1 MSATRE
7 SAADVTVNMPA
18 LWVLQAMLGIPRL
31 APELEAWPYG
41 AARSDEWLDGHPA
54 VEGLREQGMVG
65 PDGRVIESLARRLR
79 VLAVP
84 DVEVAVQVGPGA
96 RQQSIPD
103 LDDPS
108 TWRSIP
114 DGELRVVLARQD
126 GRWVSAVRAGDDVT
140 IDDVDGGGDARWLAG
155 LVVGLLDTVHPCGPS
170 RMTAINVPLE
180 EILTAAAERAGLEAD
195 SPQRDTAL
203 RTMGVRAADLVE
215 LGELM
220 DAPVA
225 EAVLYARAYDEA
237 AVHTSSSTLDVRDS
251 DAGRVVLYQLPAV
264 RGAAQE
270 WMTIAPGSAAQIEQG
285 VKTVLAGVGVRSWE
299 THRRA

>member
-7 SAADVTVNMPA
+7 TTADVTVSMKA

-31 APELEAWPYG
+31 APELAAWPYG
-41 AARSDEWLDGHPA
+41 AARTDDWLHDNPA
-54 VEGLREQGMVG
+54 VEALREQGLVG
-65 PDGRVIESLARRLR
+65 PDGRVIEALTRRLR

-96 RQQSIPD
+96 RQQSVPD
-103 LDDPS
+103 LNDPS

-114 DGELRVVLARQD
+114 EGELRVVLARQD
-126 GRWVSAVRAGDDVT
+126 GHWVSAVRAGDDVT
-140 IDDVDGGGDARWLAG
+140 IDDVDGGDVRWLAD
-155 LVVGLLDTVHPCGPS
+155 LVVGLLDTLHPCGPS

-195 SPQRDTAL
+195 SPQRDAAL
-203 RTMGVRAADLVE
+203 RTIGVRAADLAE

-225 EAVLYARAYDEA
+225 EAVLYARAHDEA

-251 DAGRVVLYQLPAV
+251 DAGRVVLYQLPSV

-270 WMTIAPGSAAQIEQG
+270 WMTIAPGSAAQVEQG

-299 THRRA
+299 THRRS

>member
-7 SAADVTVNMPA
+7 TAADVTVNMPA

-31 APELEAWPYG
+31 APELHAWPYG
-41 AARSDEWLDGHPA
+41 AARSDEWLTDHPA
-54 VEGLREQGMVG
+54 VEALREQGLVT
-65 PDGRVIESLARRLR
+65 PDGRVIESLDRRLR

-84 DVEVAVQVGPGA
+84 DVEVALQVGPGA

-103 LDDPS
+103 LNDPS

-140 IDDVDGGGDARWLAG
+140 IDDVDGGDTRWLAS
-155 LVVGLLDTVHPCGPS
+155 LVVGLLDTLHPCGPS
-170 RMTAINVPLE
+170 RMSAINVPLE
-180 EILTAAAERAGLEAD
+180 EILTAAAERAGLEGD
-195 SPQRDTAL
+195 SPQRDTPL
-203 RTMGVRAADLVE
+203 RTMGVRAADLAE

-225 EAVLYARAYDEA
+225 EAVLYARAYDDA

-251 DAGRVVLYQLPAV
+251 DAGRVVLYQLPSV

-270 WMTIAPGSAAQIEQG
+270 WMTIAPGSAAQVEQG

>member
-7 SAADVTVNMPA
+7 TAADVTVNMPA

-31 APELEAWPYG
+31 APELAAWPYG
-41 AARSDEWLDGHPA
+41 AARTDDWLQGNPA
-54 VEGLREQGMVG
+54 VEALREQGLVG
-65 PDGRVIESLARRLR
+65 PDGRVIEALARRLR

-96 RQQSIPD
+96 RQQSVPD
-103 LDDPS
+103 LNDPS

-114 DGELRVVLARQD
+114 EGELRVVLARQD
-126 GRWVSAVRAGDDVT
+126 GHWVSAVRAGDDVT
-140 IDDVDGGGDARWLAG
+140 IDDVDGGDARWLAG
-155 LVVGLLDTVHPCGPS
+155 LVVGLLDTLHPCGPS

-180 EILTAAAERAGLEAD
+180 EILTAAAERADLEAN

-203 RTMGVRAADLVE
+203 RIMGVRAADLAE

-225 EAVLYARAYDEA
+225 EAVLYARAHDEA

-251 DAGRVVLYQLPAV
+251 DAGRVVLYQLPSV
-264 RGAAQE
+264 RGAAQD
-270 WMTIAPGSAAQIEQG
+270 WMTIAPGSAAQVEQG

-299 THRRA
+299 THRRS

>member
-7 SAADVTVNMPA
+7 TTADVTVSMKA

-31 APELEAWPYG
+31 APELAAWPYG
-41 AARSDEWLDGHPA
+41 AARTDDWLHDNPA
-54 VEGLREQGMVG
+54 VEALREQGLVG
-65 PDGRVIESLARRLR
+65 PDGRVIEALTRRLR

-96 RQQSIPD
+96 RQQSVPD
-103 LDDPS
+103 LNDPS

-114 DGELRVVLARQD
+114 EGELRVVLARQD
-126 GRWVSAVRAGDDVT
+126 GHWVSAVRAGDDVT
-140 IDDVDGGGDARWLAG
+140 IDDVDGGDARWLAD
-155 LVVGLLDTVHPCGPS
+155 LVVGLLDTLHPCGPS

-195 SPQRDTAL
+195 SPQRDAAL
-203 RTMGVRAADLVE
+203 RTIGVRAADLAE

-225 EAVLYARAYDEA
+225 EAVLYARAHDEA

-251 DAGRVVLYQLPAV
+251 DAGRVVLYQLPSV

-270 WMTIAPGSAAQIEQG
+270 WMTIAPGSAAQVEQG

-299 THRRA
+299 THRRS

>member
-7 SAADVTVNMPA
+7 TTADVTVSMKA

-31 APELEAWPYG
+31 APELVAWPYG
-41 AARSDEWLDGHPA
+41 AARTDDWLHENPA
-54 VEGLREQGMVG
+54 VEALREQGVVG
-65 PDGRVIESLARRLR
+65 PDGRVIEALARRLR

-96 RQQSIPD
+96 RQQSVPD
-103 LDDPS
+103 LNDPS

-114 DGELRVVLARQD
+114 EGELRVVLARQD
-126 GRWVSAVRAGDDVT
+126 GHWVSAVRAGDDVT
-140 IDDVDGGGDARWLAG
+140 IDDVDGGDARWLAD
-155 LVVGLLDTVHPCGPS
+155 LVVGLLDTLHPCGPS

-195 SPQRDTAL
+195 SPQRDAAL
-203 RTMGVRAADLVE
+203 RTIGVRAADLAE

-225 EAVLYARAYDEA
+225 EAVLYARAHDEA

-251 DAGRVVLYQLPAV
+251 DAGRVVLYQLPSV

-270 WMTIAPGSAAQIEQG
+270 WMTIAPGSAAQVEQG

-299 THRRA
+299 THRRS

>member
-1 MSATRE
+1 MSATRDT
-7 SAADVTVNMPA
+7 AADVTVNMAA
-18 LWVLQAMLGIPRL
+18 LWVLQAILGIPRL
-31 APELEAWPYG
+31 APELQAWPYA
-41 AARSDEWLDGHPA
+41 AARSNDWLNDHPA
-54 VEGLREQGMVG
+54 VEALREQGLVG
-65 PDGRVIESLARRLR
+65 PDGRVIKSLARWLR
-79 VLAVP
+79 ILAVP
-84 DVEVAVQVGPGA
+84 DVEVALQVGPGA

-103 LDDPS
+103 LNDPN

-126 GRWVSAVRAGDDVT
+126 GHWVSAVRVGDDVT
-140 IDDVDGGGDARWLAG
+140 IDHVDGAADPRWLSDH
-155 LVVGLLDTVHPCGPS
+155 VVALLDAVHPCGPS

-195 SPQRDTAL
+195 SPQRDNAL
-203 RTMGVRAADLVE
+203 RTMGVRAADLAE

-220 DAPVA
+220 DAPLA

-251 DAGRVVLYQLPAV
+251 DAGRVVLYQLPSV

-270 WMTIAPGSAAQIEQG
+270 WMTIAAGSVAQIEQG
-285 VKTVLAGVGVRSWE
+285 VTTVLAGVGVRSWE

>member
-7 SAADVTVNMPA
+7 TTADVTVSMKA

-31 APELEAWPYG
+31 APELAAWPYA
-41 AARSDEWLDGHPA
+41 AARTDDWLHENPA
-54 VEGLREQGMVG
+54 VEALREQGLVG
-65 PDGRVIESLARRLR
+65 PDGRVIEALSRRLR

-84 DVEVAVQVGPGA
+84 DVEVAIQVGPGA
-96 RQQSIPD
+96 RQQSVPD
-103 LDDPS
+103 LNDPS

-126 GRWVSAVRAGDDVT
+126 GHWVSAVRAGDDVT
-140 IDDVDGGGDARWLAG
+140 IDDVDGGDSRWLAD
-155 LVVGLLDTVHPCGPS
+155 LVVGLLDTLHPCGPS
-170 RMTAINVPLE
+170 RITAINVPLE

-195 SPQRDTAL
+195 TPQRDAAL
-203 RTMGVRAADLVE
+203 RTMGVRAADLAE
-215 LGELM
+215 FGELM

-225 EAVLYARAYDEA
+225 EAVLYARAHDET
-237 AVHTSSSTLDVRDS
+237 AVHTSSSTLDIRDS
-251 DAGRVVLYQLPAV
+251 DAGRVVLYQLPSV

-270 WMTIAPGSAAQIEQG
+270 WMTIAPGSAAQVEQG

-299 THRRA
+299 THRRS